1 MIVCEFNDDG
11 YKAYK
16 SLITDIQD
24 EVAKNDGD
32 IIKGYNEDLKNRV
45 KELQKNKIL
54 TSNFEYQISLDVKQF
69 QNRHELGIYLHEVFQ
84 KVPTFKLV
92 NNYKLWDWIS
102 LQYFDLIFTE
112 KGTASDWRFRLID
125 DHKLKFRNLMYVPWW
140 LLRHYGKEDSRIFLT
155 RLNLDTAGD
164 WNEQFMKKNHVRNYK
179 KIAHICHILFY
190 DEEEKRDIPGTSK
203 GNIGALQDFCDEV
216 KYLNLI
222 YDLFEMPNKEILEKL
237 PKRFFNYMKKI
248 GKEVKVDGKIF
259 S

>member
-1 MIVCEFNDDG
+1 MAVCEFNDNG
-11 YKAYK
+11 YEAYK
-16 SLITDIQD
+16 TLITDIQD
-24 EVAKNDGD
+24 EVARNDGD
-32 IIKGYNEDLKNRV
+32 ILKGYNQDLKKRI
-45 KELQKNKIL
+45 KELQLDKSFTND
-54 TSNFEYQISLDVKQF
+54 FEYKISMEVKQF
-69 QNRHELGIYLHEVFQ
+69 NNRHELGIYLEKIFEN
-84 KVPTFKLV
+84 VPTSKIV

-102 LQYFDLIFTE
+102 LQYFDVIFTNA
-112 KGTASDWRFRLID
+112 GTASDWRFRLID

-179 KIAHICHILFY
+179 KIAHICHILYY

-203 GNIGALQDFCDEV
+203 GNLGALQDFCDEI

-222 YDLFEMPNKEILEKL
+222 YDLFEMPNKKILNNL
-237 PKRFFNYMKKI
+237 PKRFFTYMKKI
-248 GKEVKVDGKIF
+248 GKEAKVDGEIF